1 MPVKNEAGNRYERV
15 LVIKRVENNHRGD
28 AQWLCLC
35 DCGKEFV
42 TKGVSLRSGHTKS
55 CGCLQKEKAQ
65 QIGYN
70 NTIDLIGQKFG
81 KLTVIERIIG
91 GNNSR
96 GKWVCQC
103 ECGGIAITTS
113 DKLISSHSQ
122 SCGCLKSKGELEISQ
137 ILTKF
142 NIIFTRE
149 MTFSNLISD
158 KNYKLRF
165 DFALFE
171 NNILKCL
178 IEYDGEQHYNENT
191 FYWTKDIEI
200 NDKLKN
206 DYCLTNKIKLYRIRY
221 DENIEEEILDILKKE
236 GI

>member
-113 DKLISSHSQ
+113 DKLISIHSQ
-122 SCGCLKSKGELEISQ
+122 SC
-137 ILTKF
+137 
-142 NIIFTRE
+142 
-149 MTFSNLISD
+149 
-158 KNYKLRF
+158 
-165 DFALFE
+165 
-171 NNILKCL
+171 
-178 IEYDGEQHYNENT
+178 
-191 FYWTKDIEI
+191 
-200 NDKLKN
+200 
-206 DYCLTNKIKLYRIRY
+206 
-221 DENIEEEILDILKKE
+221 
-236 GI
+236 